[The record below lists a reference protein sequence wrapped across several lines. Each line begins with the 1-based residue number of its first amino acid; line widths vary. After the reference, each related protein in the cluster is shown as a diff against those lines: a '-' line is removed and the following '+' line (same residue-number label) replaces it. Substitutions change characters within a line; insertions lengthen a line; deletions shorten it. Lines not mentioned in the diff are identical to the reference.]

1 MCGCSMLI
9 FAGWRSFPGGLLL
22 GAERGGAIFQWKSEC
37 PAFYQIEAQ
46 RRGCQ
51 YCIEGDTTGSVIL
64 AHLVGHGFLL

>member
-1 MCGCSMLI
+1 MEEFSGRT
-9 FAGWRSFPGGLLL
+9 AARSR
-22 GAERGGAIFQWKSEC
+22 EGGAIFQWKSEC

-46 RRGCQ
+46 GRGCQ